1 MNYWQENN
9 ENAFLVGCI
18 FLIYVN
24 LQQYIPPST
33 LERKVSRQ
41 NLLGNVKEIHRLALE
56 IEDIISFLRNMI
68 SRERSEVHFNDR
80 RFTKSFQCAHSSVS
94 LGIRWR
100 SATLPKASCYHRI
113 CMYARFVSGLS
124 KCLHKYAFSSR
135 LLPFLWA
142 LDYCVSPG
150 MWNWNQSAV
159 SNQADES
166 LSSWVLSFTNHS
178 GHCFEMFNQSRD
190 KQEKSHTVNHI
201 ARIFAILLFP
211 YFHLH

>member
-9 ENAFLVGCI
+9 ENAFLVGCK

-80 RFTKSFQCAHSSVS
+80 RFTKSFQCVHS
-94 LGIRWR
+94 
-100 SATLPKASCYHRI
+100 
-113 CMYARFVSGLS
+113 
-124 KCLHKYAFSSR
+124 
-135 LLPFLWA
+135 
-142 LDYCVSPG
+142 
-150 MWNWNQSAV
+150 
-159 SNQADES
+159 
-166 LSSWVLSFTNHS
+166 
-178 GHCFEMFNQSRD
+178 
-190 KQEKSHTVNHI
+190 
-201 ARIFAILLFP
+201 
-211 YFHLH
+211 